1 MRSRLK
7 LRTTRSVHVAIAT
20 IMLTVPASA
29 YALGGA
35 VSDTQAA
42 AGTPLHLRVSPRRIH
57 LNQAVTVTG
66 VAPASDVGHWAILE
80 QALPRQTWHYV
91 TAARIGPGGRFRL
104 RMRPR
109 HSGFLRVVDSTAPA
123 TSSGAV
129 SPNWAASPA
138 GSASAPVPVAVAARF
153 SVAQRSLNLLAG
165 SPAVVRGRLM
175 PARAGRRV
183 RLQGRFGNGWQ
194 TVTRG
199 RTGAAGGF
207 RLRYLPAGGLQRS
220 LRVVFAGDRANA
232 GSALGAG
239 RLTVYG
245 TSVASWYNDAG
256 STACGFHAGLGVANR
271 SLPCGTRVRFR
282 YGGRSVTATVDDRG
296 PYVGGRD
303 WDLNQN
309 TAAALGFAGVGT
321 VWVTQ

>member
-1 MRSRLK
+1 
-7 LRTTRSVHVAIAT
+7 
-20 IMLTVPASA
+20 MLTVPASA

-35 VSDTQAA
+35 VADTQAA
-42 AGTPLHLRVSPRRIH
+42 PGTPLHVRVTPRRIH

-80 QALPRQTWHYV
+80 QALPQQTWHYV
-91 TAARIGPGGRFRL
+91 TGARIGLDGRFRL
-104 RMRPR
+104 RARPR
-109 HSGFLRVVDSTAPA
+109 HSGFLRVVDSAAPA
-123 TSSGAV
+123 ASSGSV
-129 SPNWAASPA
+129 SPSWSTSPS
-138 GSASAPVPVAVAARF
+138 GSGGSAPVPVAVDARF

-165 SPAVVRGRLM
+165 NPVVVRGRLM
-175 PARAGRRV
+175 PARAGRWV
-183 RLQGRFGNGWQ
+183 RLQDRFGDAWR
-194 TVTRG
+194 TVARG

-207 RLRYLPAGGLQRS
+207 RLRYIPAGGLERS
-220 LRVVFAGDRANA
+220 LRVLFAGDRTNA
-232 GSALGAG
+232 RSVLAAG

-256 STACGFHAGLGVANR
+256 NTACGFHAGLGVANR

-303 WDLNQN
+303 WDLNQS
-309 TAAALGFAGVGT
+309 TAAALGFGGVGT

>member
-42 AGTPLHLRVSPRRIH
+42 AGSPSHLRVSPRRIH

-91 TAARIGPGGRFRL
+91 TATRIGSGGRFRL

-129 SPNWAASPA
+129 SPSWAASPS

-153 SVAQRSLNLLAG
+153 SVAKRSLNLLAG
-165 SPAVVRGRLM
+165 NPAVVRGRLA

-183 RLQGRFGNGWQ
+183 RLQGRFGDRWR

-207 RLRYLPAGGLQRS
+207 RLRYFPAGGLQRS
-220 LRVVFAGDRANA
+220 LRVVFAGDRTNA
-232 GSALGAG
+232 GSARAAG
-239 RLTVYG
+239 RMTVYG

-309 TAAALGFAGVGT
+309 TAAALGFGGVGT